1 MPQPAVRRQRVRGA
15 GIASPRGKPRAMTWK
30 EAVDQFLATKESQNL
45 SPATIENYAWHLGG
59 PRARTFLTDHEVTSP
74 RQLTAEVLRDLQREL
89 LAAGVSPALAHAF
102 HRVWKNF
109 AGFCITNGYGA
120 DPAVLA
126 VKAPK
131 QPQVE
136 PETFSEDEERRLF
149 AVAVVPRDRLI
160 LDVLLRTGLRLEEVC
175 TLTIDDVVVGPE
187 GAYLRV
193 RHGKGAKDRI
203 VPMDTSRVRLSRRVQ
218 QYIRRDRPTET
229 SSRVLFLS
237 TRRNS
242 RGEYEPLTS
251 RGLQLM
257 VRRLGKAAGVH
268 AHPHKFRHTFATRS
282 LAAGVDVMALQRVL
296 GHTTLAM
303 VARYVHYQKGD
314 LIEAW
319 KRRRD

>member
-1 MPQPAVRRQRVRGA
+1 MPQAAVRRQRARAVTAPSTAR
-15 GIASPRGKPRAMTWK
+15 SRAMTWTQ
-30 EAVDQFLATKESQNL
+30 AVDQFLATKESENL

-59 PRARTFLTDHEVTSP
+59 PRARTFLADHQISSP
-74 RQLTAEVLRDLQREL
+74 RQLTAELLRDLQREL

-109 AGFCITNGYGA
+109 AGFCISNGYGA

-126 VKAPK
+126 VKGPK
-131 QPQVE
+131 QPMVE
-136 PETFSEDEERRLF
+136 PATFTEDEEQRLL

-160 LDVLLRTGLRLEEVC
+160 LEVLLRTGLRLEEVC

-203 VPMDTSRVRLSRRVQ
+203 VPMDTSRMRLSRRVQ
-218 QYIRRDRPTET
+218 QYIKRDRPTET
-229 SSRVLFLS
+229 SSRALFLS
-237 TRRNS
+237 TRRS
-242 RGEYEPLTS
+242 PRGEYEPLTS